1 MVSSPSRYYTE
12 KVRKSVP
19 RNSYEGI
26 DFGRGVARAVYLLVS
41 QSVLQD
47 SNLQQILQMA
57 RSRAASRRRPPC
69 CRSAPA
75 LRLLASTWHPPS
87 PSLRSILLLEN
98 SADSLYS
105 TST

>member
-26 DFGRGVARAVYLLVS
+26 DFGRGVVARAVYLLVS

-47 SNLQQILQMA
+47 SNLQQILQLA
-57 RSRAASRRRPPC
+57 RSRAASRRRPPSVLPQRC
-69 CRSAPA
+69 NKRTSSSA
-75 LRLLASTWHPPS
+75 LG
-87 PSLRSILLLEN
+87 
-98 SADSLYS
+98 
-105 TST
+105 